1 MSDLE
6 DLKRRID
13 IHDLAERLGL
23 ERPDPNGNYRS
34 PHHTD
39 RAPSLQIGGRK
50 YPDGW
55 YDHSAGQGG
64 DCIDLVKYA
73 LGHDTAEA
81 IRWLRDQYGIPAE
94 RQPKADT
101 RPATLVEH
109 IAAQSLKDPAPAAEY
124 LAGRGVAAEVI
135 ERAVRA
141 KAVGFNAW
149 TSPKKPLGSVG
160 HGGPATAFLVR
171 TFNPGRLVA
180 VDLRYHDP
188 ALNGGVKTGCQGEKL
203 GHPWTTDLRAL
214 QRAHTVVILESP
226 INALSAESAALVGRL
241 HGWAAVATRG
251 VNGLDGLDLL
261 PYRGKRV
268 LICFDR
274 DEPDAKGR
282 RPGQEAGWTLHAR
295 LTAGKIAVHLIDQ
308 SEWGVND
315 LNDLLQ
321 ASGAEEVAR
330 ALQRFQPWAIPGVPG
345 RAEEGRSRVFLP
357 PADFAIYYQFRV
369 REDFTSY
376 VKVDED
382 SDGNE
387 QLKFQDLAGFRV
399 ADIAR
404 INVSSAVATLTGE
417 ADHQPNTLFA
427 VTAQTPY
434 HGHALVRSVTTFE
447 RINNLDWWKKV
458 GPVWKPGEFLRLVNL
473 WGRAITL
480 NQREA
485 VNFVGLC
492 WKNGK
497 PHVNEGPDAY
507 FTDPEKQCPY
517 HNLTFPSGPVDD
529 ARRVIRAYAQT
540 FSHSAALLLLV
551 WALGGHLKAFLSFW
565 PHLTLQARKGSG
577 KSTLT
582 ERLSRSIACTMFSG
596 QSLQTDFRLIT
607 SISHTSHPVGW
618 EELSA
623 RRQEIIDRA
632 VSILQEAYKHTI
644 TRRGAELTEFV
655 ACAPVLLA
663 GEDVPVRSLLGKVV
677 RVQLREKG
685 DLLPFDLPAFPVR
698 QWLDYLAALSRE
710 QVLGLH
716 AQAAAFC
723 RQRCRASGADDG
735 AKRMVDNY
743 AGLLVAW
750 RLLRD
755 FAGIEAGEIPFETAL
770 VQEMNEHIA
779 ETSADREPWVWIVE
793 VILFE
798 IASGVYPFPYR
809 FDIADEREVFYLRT
823 SHMIH
828 HLSTKP
834 GLRAIWDGLP
844 VKSDRV
850 LKKQLK
856 DSGVIVTDRAGPTIS
871 GRRVDHMVALSI
883 AKLAEYGLHPEEFN
897 RAQTCR

>member
-1 MSDLE
+1 MSAIE
-6 DLKRRID
+6 DLKRQIG
-13 IHDLAERLGL
+13 IHELAERLGL
-23 ERPDPNGNYRS
+23 ERPDPHGNYRS
-34 PHHTD
+34 PHHKD
-39 RAPSLQIGGRK
+39 KFPSVQVGGKK

-55 YDHSAGQGG
+55 FDHSAGVGG
-64 DCIDLVKYA
+64 DQIDLVEYVQ
-73 LGHDTAEA
+73 GIGTAEA
-81 IRWLRDQYGIPAE
+81 IQWLRDQYNLPDNRRTTAE
-94 RQPKADT
+94 S
-101 RPATLVEH
+101 RPTTLVEH
-109 IAAQSLKDPAPAAEY
+109 IAAQSLKETDASADY
-124 LAGRGVAAEVI
+124 LAGRGILYDVI
-135 ERAVRA
+135 DRAIKA

-149 TSPKKPLGSVG
+149 TSPKKSLGSAG
-160 HGGPATAFLVR
+160 YGGPATVFLVR
-171 TFNPGRLVA
+171 SFNPGRLVA

-188 ALNGGVKTGCQGEKL
+188 SLNGGVKTGCQGEKV
-203 GHPWTTDLRAL
+203 GYPWTTDLRAL
-214 QRAHTVVILESP
+214 QRAKTVVVVESP
-226 INALSAESAALVGRL
+226 INALSVESAAQVGRL
-241 HGWAAVATRG
+241 SDWAAIATRG
-251 VNGLDGLDLL
+251 VNNLEDIDLL

-268 LICFDR
+268 LLCFDR

-282 RPGQEAGWTLHAR
+282 RPGQEAGWALHAR
-295 LTAGKIAVHLIDQ
+295 MTAHKIAVHLIDQ
-308 SEWGVND
+308 SEWNCND
-315 LNDLLQ
+315 INDLLCDV
-321 ASGAEEVAR
+321 GPEETAR
-330 ALQRFQPWAIPGVPG
+330 ALQKFQPWAIPGVPG
-345 RAEEGRSRVFLP
+345 RAEKGRSRVFLP
-357 PADFAIYYQFRV
+357 LADFAVYYQFRV

-376 VKVDED
+376 VQIDRD
-382 SDGNE
+382 ADGNE
-387 QLKFQDLAGFRV
+387 QINFKDLAGFRV

-404 INVSSAVATLTGE
+404 INIASASATLTG
-417 ADHQPNTLFA
+417 DIDRQPNILFA

-434 HGHALVRSVTTFE
+434 HGSDLVRIVTSFE
-447 RINNLDWWKKV
+447 RIHNLDWWKRI
-458 GPVWKPGEFLRLVNL
+458 GPVWRPSEFLRLITL

-517 HNLTFPSGPVDD
+517 HNLAFPSGSSDD

-540 FSHSAALLLLV
+540 FSHHAALLLLV

-644 TRRGAELTEFV
+644 TRRGSEMTEFV

-677 RVQLREKG
+677 RVQLRQKG
-685 DLLPFDLPAFPVR
+685 ELLPFDLPAFPVR
-698 QWLDYLAALSRE
+698 QWLDYLATLKRE

-716 AQAAAFC
+716 AQASEFC
-723 RQRCRASGADDG
+723 HKHCRAEGHDDG

-755 FAGIEAGEIPFETAL
+755 FCAIDVGEIPLESAL
-770 VQEMNEHIA
+770 LREMNEHIA

-793 VILFE
+793 VILNE
-798 IASGVYPFPYR
+798 IAAAAYPLPYR
-809 FDIADEREVFYLRT
+809 FGLVEDQEVIFLRPA
-823 SHMIH
+823 HMIH
-828 HLSTKP
+828 HLQTKP

-850 LKKQLK
+850 FKKQLQEA
-856 DSGVIVTDRAGPTIS
+856 GVIVADRVHPTIS
-871 GRRVDHMVALSI
+871 GQRVDHMVALSI
-883 AKLAEYGLHPEEFN
+883 AKLAEYGLYPEEST
-897 RAQTCR
+897 RAQNR